1 MSSTFSLRVRN
12 GSSALEGNH
21 LIHSSHGKVKTDA
34 NLPARDVC
42 VLEVPGYSRR
52 PIGRQDGGP
61 RMILVLNDP
70 DARRSEEPR
79 WCGLSRGTPVPAF
92 KRGGA
97 RATGQRGRR
106 ARSWLL
112 AAVVAATC
120 PVAAASTGE
129 FRWDPKESVVGGIEI
144 YKATFDDTLLDV
156 ARRFGM
162 GIEEMKL
169 ANPGVDLW
177 LPGEGTAIQ
186 LPSRFVL
193 PSGPRRGIVIN
204 VPEMRLY
211 YYPKDGGRVRTWPI
225 GIGRLEYETPLGKT
239 SVVRKKV
246 GPVWYPTDT
255 IREEYA
261 ARGEDL
267 PRMVLPGPENPLGSH
282 AIYLGLPTYLIHG
295 TNRPYSIGMR
305 VSFGCVRLY
314 PEDIVELYDLVALG
328 TPVSLVDQRVKAGWL
343 GDELHLEVHP
353 NPDLPE
359 EEARP
364 SMTDAVRAIITATPE
379 GERPPVDWKLVE
391 AALDKANGIPVVVG
405 KRVTGSRLAGTRRDA
420 AGKTPLR
427 SS

>member
-1 MSSTFSLRVRN
+1 MN
-12 GSSALEGNH
+12 
-21 LIHSSHGKVKTDA
+21 
-34 NLPARDVC
+34 P
-42 VLEVPGYSRR
+42 VLKQPG
-52 PIGRQDGGP
+52 
-61 RMILVLNDP
+61 
-70 DARRSEEPR
+70 ARRSADPR
-79 WCGLSRGTPVPAF
+79 WGGRP
-92 KRGGA
+92 GGA
-97 RATGQRGRR
+97 PVRAFERAPRPRGRR
-106 ARSWLL
+106 AQSWLL

-120 PVAAASTGE
+120 PVAAGSTGE
-129 FRWDPKESVVGGIEI
+129 YRWNPKESVVGGVQIHE
-144 YKATFDDTLLDV
+144 ARSADTLLDV

-169 ANPGVDLW
+169 ANPGLDLW
-177 LPGEGTAIQ
+177 LPGEGTEIR

-193 PSGPRRGIVIN
+193 PSGPRQGIVVN

-211 YYPKDGGRVRTWPI
+211 YYPKDGGRVCTWPI
-225 GIGRLEYETPLGKT
+225 GIGRLEYETPLGRT
-239 SVVRKKV
+239 SVVAKKV

-267 PRMVLPGPENPLGSH
+267 PRVVLPGPENPLGSH

-314 PEDIVELYDLVALG
+314 PEDIVELYELVAPG
-328 TPVSLVDQRVKAGWL
+328 TPVRLVDQRVKAGWL
-343 GDELHLEVHP
+343 EDELYLEVHP

-364 SMTDAVRAIITATPE
+364 SMTDAVRAIIKATPE
-379 GERPPVDWKLVE
+379 GRQPPVDWKLVE
-391 AALDKANGIPVVVG
+391 AALATANGIPAPVG
-405 KRVTGSRLAGTRRDA
+405 KRETGSRLATTRHDA
-420 AGKTPLR
+420 PRKPPSR